1 MILFSSD
8 YCEGAHPRIMD
19 ALARTNFEQTEG
31 YEEDPHC
38 DNARALIKRAIGCP
52 NCDIYFL
59 SGGTQTNM
67 AFIAHALKP
76 WQAVIAAET
85 GHICTH
91 ETGAIEA
98 SGHKIIAVPSK
109 DGKLT
114 PQLIQAA
121 VDAHTDHHMVAPK
134 MVYLSDSTEIGT
146 IYTKAE
152 LFAIRQAC
160 DRNSLYL
167 YMDGARLASALTAL
181 GNDLALTD
189 FPKLCDAFYIG
200 GTKCGALFGEA
211 LVLVNPALA
220 EDFNFTLKQRGGL
233 FAKGRILG
241 IQFEELFKDNLYLE
255 LGAHA
260 NGLAARLKT
269 AFEDKGFSFLVDS
282 PSNQIFPILPNEL
295 IAELRRKTSFRDQET
310 IDEGHTAVRFVT
322 SWAMTDAMVDSFIK
336 DLDRLCHE

>member
-1 MILFSSD
+1 M
-8 YCEGAHPRIMD
+8 
-19 ALARTNFEQTEG
+19 T
-31 YEEDPHC
+31 
-38 DNARALIKRAIGCP
+38 
-52 NCDIYFL
+52 
-59 SGGTQTNM
+59 
-67 AFIAHALKP
+67 FIAHVLKP

-98 SGHKIIAVPSK
+98 TGHKIIAMPTE

-152 LFAIRQAC
+152 LSAIRRVC

-167 YMDGARLASALTAL
+167 YMDGARLASALTAR
-181 GNDLALTD
+181 GNDLSLTD
-189 FPKLCDAFYIG
+189 FPELCDAFYIG

-241 IQFEELFKDNLYLE
+241 IQFGELFKDNLYLE

-260 NGLAARLKT
+260 NALAARLKS
-269 AFEDKGFSFLVDS
+269 AFEDKGFPFLVDS

-295 IAELRRKTSFRDQET
+295 ITALREKTAFRDQEV

-322 SWAMTDAMVDSFIK
+322 SWAMTDAMVDAFIE
-336 DLDRLCHE
+336 DLNRLCYE

>member
-1 MILFSSD
+1 M
-8 YCEGAHPRIMD
+8 P
-19 ALARTNFEQTEG
+19 
-31 YEEDPHC
+31 
-38 DNARALIKRAIGCP
+38 
-52 NCDIYFL
+52 
-59 SGGTQTNM
+59 
-67 AFIAHALKP
+67 
-76 WQAVIAAET
+76 AE
-85 GHICTH
+85 
-91 ETGAIEA
+91 
-98 SGHKIIAVPSK
+98 

-152 LFAIRQAC
+152 LSAIRRVC

-167 YMDGARLASALTAL
+167 YMDGARLASALTAP
-181 GNDLALTD
+181 GNDLSLTD
-189 FPKLCDAFYIG
+189 FPELCDAFYIG

-211 LVLVNPALA
+211 LILVNPALA

-241 IQFEELFKDNLYLE
+241 IQFGELFKDNLYLE

-260 NGLAARLKT
+260 NALAARLKS
-269 AFEDKGFSFLVDS
+269 AFEDKGFPFLVDS

-295 IAELRRKTSFRDQET
+295 ITALREKTAFRDQEV

-322 SWAMTDAMVDSFIK
+322 SWAMTDAMVDAFIE
-336 DLDRLCHE
+336 DLNRLCHE

>member
-31 YEEDPHC
+31 YEEDLHC
-38 DNARALIKRAIGCP
+38 DNARVLIKRAVGCP
-52 NCDIYFL
+52 DCDIYFL

-98 SGHKIIAVPSK
+98 SGHKIIAVPSE

-146 IYTKAE
+146 IYTKDE
-152 LFAIRQAC
+152 LSAIRQAC

-167 YMDGARLASALTAL
+167 YMDGARLASALTAP

-200 GTKCGALFGEA
+200 GTKCGALFG
-211 LVLVNPALA
+211 
-220 EDFNFTLKQRGGL
+220 
-233 FAKGRILG
+233 
-241 IQFEELFKDNLYLE
+241 
-255 LGAHA
+255 
-260 NGLAARLKT
+260 
-269 AFEDKGFSFLVDS
+269 
-282 PSNQIFPILPNEL
+282 
-295 IAELRRKTSFRDQET
+295 
-310 IDEGHTAVRFVT
+310 
-322 SWAMTDAMVDSFIK
+322 
-336 DLDRLCHE
+336 

>member
-1 MILFSSD
+1 MNLFSSD
-8 YCEGAHPRIMD
+8 YCEGAHPRIME

-31 YEEDPHC
+31 YEEDPYC
-38 DNARALIKRAIGCP
+38 DNARALIRKAIDCP
-52 NCDIYFL
+52 ACDIYFL

-67 AFIAHALKP
+67 PFIAHALKP

-98 SGHKIIAVPSK
+98 TGHKIIAMPAE

-152 LFAIRQAC
+152 LSAIRRVC

-167 YMDGARLASALTAL
+167 YMDGARLASALTAP
-181 GNDLALTD
+181 GNDLSLTD
-189 FPKLCDAFYIG
+189 FPELCDAFYIG

-241 IQFEELFKDNLYLE
+241 IQFGELFKDNLYLE

-260 NGLAARLKT
+260 NALAARLKS
-269 AFEDKGFSFLVDS
+269 AFEDKGFPFLVDS

-295 IAELRRKTSFRDQET
+295 ITALREKTAFRDQEV

-322 SWAMTDAMVDSFIK
+322 SWAMTDAMVDAFIE
-336 DLDRLCHE
+336 DLNRLCHE